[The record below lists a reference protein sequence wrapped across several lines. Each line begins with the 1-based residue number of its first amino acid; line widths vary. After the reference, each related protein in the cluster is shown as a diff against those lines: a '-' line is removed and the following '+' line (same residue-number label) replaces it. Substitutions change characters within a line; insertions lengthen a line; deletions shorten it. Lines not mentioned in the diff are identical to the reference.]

1 MFRGRVAHSCVRGF
15 RNEGAEQG
23 ELSFIGELFQHIVV
37 SGAHKN
43 SGNKGTVQQM
53 PNMYG
58 FDAKQEG
65 VHNRV
70 RPQILFGVLP
80 RGIGEGIDE

>member
-1 MFRGRVAHSCVRGF
+1 
-15 RNEGAEQG
+15 
-23 ELSFIGELFQHIVV
+23 
-37 SGAHKN
+37 
-43 SGNKGTVQQM
+43 M

-80 RGIGEGIDE
+80 LGIGEGIDK